1 MTARPGFGAKAAQQA
16 MAFLTSL
23 LENDE
28 VKEETRL
35 KAAGMIL
42 ERTVPKTTAACKP
55 ADGKSVAPAAVKF
68 GGELETWS
76 R

>member
-1 MTARPGFGAKAAQQA
+1 MTAKSGFSAKAAQQA

-42 ERTVPKTTAACKP
+42 DRTVPKSAANKP
-55 ADGKSVAPAAVKF
+55 GEAMPAKPAAVKF
-68 GGELETWS
+68 EGELAQWS
-76 R
+76 K

>member
-1 MTARPGFGAKAAQQA
+1 MTAKPGFGAKAAQQA

-35 KAAGMIL
+35 KAAGSEPDRDATAEPLPEQIL
-42 ERTVPKTTAACKP
+42 QQMNRLMEEKQ
-55 ADGKSVAPAAVKF
+55 
-68 GGELETWS
+68 
-76 R
+76 

>member
-1 MTARPGFGAKAAQQA
+1 MTAKPGFGAKAAQQA

-35 KAAGMIL
+35 KAA
-42 ERTVPKTTAACKP
+42 
-55 ADGKSVAPAAVKF
+55 
-68 GGELETWS
+68 
-76 R
+76 

>member
-1 MTARPGFGAKAAQQA
+1 MTAKPGFGAKAAQQA

-42 ERTVPKTTAACKP
+42 DRTVPKTTSGKP
-55 ADGKSVAPAAVKF
+55 AEAKESAPAAVKF
-68 GGELETWS
+68 EGELETWS